1 MVEATLVAARR
12 VPDVGEADGITGT
25 TGTLGPA
32 RRGSLHPSLARRT
45 PYDTADWFDPDVVA
59 EARRYQRPLKRLA
72 IVRAALG
79 SVALL
84 VFLFAEGGPRV
95 IDALDVRGWVLQ
107 LVVVVAALH
116 LVDFL
121 YEPWLTAY
129 QELVHDKR
137 WGLSTQTVGG
147 WAKDQVKALVLSTV
161 VLSAMLVPVYA
172 VIRATSWWWLGA
184 AIVLMGV
191 QLVLAFVYPV
201 LLMPVFNKFTP
212 LPDGDLRSRVD
223 GVAARAGLAIEGAYT
238 MDASRRTRRDNAFV
252 AGFGRTRRVVLY
264 DTIVEHPPEVVEQVV
279 AHEIGHYRLRHI
291 LKGIPFSTLLVLAA
305 FAFTKVITDWDT
317 LLDWAGVTT
326 VEDPA
331 ALPVFLLGFGLAYKV
346 VSLAQAWRAR
356 WFERQAD
363 LEALELLA
371 DPTAFIE
378 SWRRMAP
385 KNKVDLEPSW
395 WKRLQQS
402 HPEVPERMAFG
413 KAWADANQVPV
424 DPKVLEPV
432 TLPAETPTG

>member
-1 MVEATLVAARR
+1 MSDAAQ
-12 VPDVGEADGITGT
+12 
-25 TGTLGPA
+25 PA
-32 RRGSLHPSLARRT
+32 RRGSAHPSLARRT
-45 PYDTADWFDPDVVA
+45 PYDTADWFDPTVVA

-79 SVALL
+79 TITLL
-84 VFLFAEGGPRV
+84 VFLLAEGGPRV

-116 LVDFL
+116 LLDFL
-121 YEPWLTAY
+121 YEPWLTAW

-137 WGLSTQTVGG
+137 WGLSTQTVAG

-172 VIRATSWWWLGA
+172 VVRATSWWWLWGA
-184 AIVLMGV
+184 VVLMGV

-212 LPDGDLRSRVD
+212 LPDGELRSRVD

-305 FAFTKVITDWDT
+305 FAFTKVLTGWDT
-317 LLDWAGVTT
+317 LLDWAGVSR
-326 VEDPA
+326 VEEPA

-346 VSLAQAWRAR
+346 VGLAQAWRAR

-413 KAWADANQVPV
+413 KAWADANHVPV
-424 DPKVLEPV
+424 DPAVLEPV
-432 TLPAETPTG
+432 TLPG